1 MKPFRWT
8 MIDISKLGMIL
19 LGASFDM
26 VKVEVRTEQVQEEL
40 ENNHDYTA
48 LYWAYPIANNSSWI

>member
-40 ENNHDYTA
+40 ENNHDY
-48 LYWAYPIANNSSWI
+48 NNNTCKCL